1 MIPRVA
7 VAVLWLLAAVTTSA
21 QGLSYLPSFGMSVAY
36 DDNLYHRPVGEG
48 DMFVRFSPRLDAAYR
63 SGRLAITSRYALD
76 ADRFTRHPELT
87 TAHGRQDAGLDAR
100 YDASRR
106 LLVTGMAAF
115 SETQTPSDL
124 NEVTALTPGRARA
137 RRLVLGPSA
146 TYDVGSR
153 TDASAGYTATL
164 ETLQGGVSVTTQN
177 ATAALEH
184 RRSAASSVRVEYLEQ
199 RFVFAGVQANV
210 SRALTAGWT
219 REVTRGTTLTLRAGP
234 RLTDGVPAPEIAASA
249 RHQLRAG
256 AISVSYLQTQTTLI
270 GLPGIAGVR
279 SVTATTEG
287 QPRPRLTLRAASG
300 VLQTRQRD
308 LSSLVY
314 RVSASC
320 AWTFASHLG
329 IEAGYDMD
337 LQRGDLYTATAAQN
351 IGRHLTTVNL
361 IVAQAAAGRRR

>member
-1 MIPRVA
+1 MI
-7 VAVLWLLAAVTTSA
+7 
-21 QGLSYLPSFGMSVAY
+21 
-36 DDNLYHRPVGEG
+36 
-48 DMFVRFSPRLDAAYR
+48 VRFSPRLDAAYQ

-87 TAHGRQDAGLDAR
+87 TAHGRQEAGFDAH

-115 SETQTPSDL
+115 TETQTPSDL

-137 RRLVLGPSA
+137 RRLVFGPSA

-153 TDASAGYTATL
+153 TGASAGYTTTF
-164 ETLQGGVSVTTQN
+164 ETLQGGVSVTTQS

-184 RRSAASSVRVEYLEQ
+184 RRSAASGVRVEYLDQ
-199 RFVFAGVQANV
+199 RFVFGGLQATV
-210 SRALTAGWT
+210 SRALTAEWT
-219 REVTRGTTLTLRAGP
+219 REVKRATTLTLRAGP
-234 RLTDGVPAPEIAASA
+234 RLTDGVVAAEVAASA

-256 AISVSYLQTQTTLI
+256 AISVSYLQTQATLI

-279 SVTATTEG
+279 SVTATTER
-287 QPRPRLTLRAASG
+287 QLRPRLTLRADTG

-314 RVSASC
+314 RVSGSC
-320 AWTFASHLG
+320 AWTFANHLG

-337 LQRGDLYTATAAQN
+337 LQRGDLYTAQAAQN
-351 IGRHLTTVNL
+351 IGRHLATVSL
-361 IVAQAAAGRRR
+361 IVAQAAAGGRR